1 MRSLAMSALPPKADI
16 RIAAKKHRY
25 SITVW
30 RDGFVIALLMPY
42 TDVEAQPNTRGRLV
56 RPAAYEETASSTTS

>member
-1 MRSLAMSALPPKADI
+1 MAKHRKTGIELSALPPKADI

-42 TDVEAQPNTRGRLV
+42 TDVEAQPNTDPR
-56 RPAAYEETASSTTS
+56 TACSPRCL